1 MSSWTQISCSRESIE
16 SAPCGTFKSQ
26 IEKSHLKDGLRAKVT
41 QVQHQFLDKLLKF
54 EAEADN
60 NQEGD
65 KQQDGEGGEADVD
78 GHLHQQGVLRVEG
91 GGALGVLLRLGHRP
105 GRDRLYPAL
114 AEPVEADFQV
124 KTAATLAKL

>member
-1 MSSWTQISCSRESIE
+1 M
-16 SAPCGTFKSQ
+16 
-26 IEKSHLKDGLRAKVT
+26 RAKVT
-41 QVQHQFLDKLLKF
+41 QVQHQFLDKLLKL
-54 EAEADN
+54 EAEAND

-65 KQQDGEGGEADVD
+65 KHQDGEGGEADVD
-78 GHLHQQGVLRVEG
+78 GHLHQQGVLWVEG

-114 AEPVEADFQV
+114 AEPVEADFHV